1 MVQRFQERYI
11 AREEHQ
17 RIVDYYRK
25 LVARLYGSVR
35 DLRAQIQVPVKEAR
49 PAGERPGE
57 APQGRDEAPQD
68 RDFGPNVVSLGS
80 YRDRRKSSV

>member
-25 LVARLYGSVR
+25 LVAQLYGNVR
-35 DLRAQIQVPVKEAR
+35 DLRAQIEVPAKEAR

-57 APQGRDEAPQD
+57 ASQGRDEAPQE
-68 RDFGPNVVSLGS
+68 RDFGPNVVSLGF
-80 YRDRRKSSV
+80 YRDRRKSGV